1 MAAGAIVSERPSVV
15 YVLPDKMGG
24 SSTIV
29 ANLLK
34 YRTPDEFSYRAVLT
48 HNTLDVD
55 ARLQRDLGGAD
66 SQTTF
71 EYSLP
76 LENVYAVARRLRRTI
91 GPGPGVLVCND
102 FVEMLLVTLMDP
114 GRTVVQIL
122 HGDYDYYYDLASVHE
137 PLVHAFVAYSRVVY
151 ERLLERLPHR
161 RDTIFWLP
169 YGIPLPDA
177 VRQPSHEKSLRLIF
191 VGRLDEA
198 KGVFVLP
205 EIDRLLR
212 EAAVPVTWTIVGSGP
227 AGPDL
232 HQAWR
237 DPAHVRFVE
246 TATPGEVVGLCA
258 AHDVFVLPT
267 RAEGLSVAT
276 VEAMG
281 AGVVPVVTDLPGMVE
296 LAGGNRPGYRIPQGD
311 APAFAGAI
319 AALARDRSRLD
330 SMSAAARQLVVERFD
345 IRERASAYQV
355 LFALWRDLHRPRPA
369 LPVTSYG
376 SRLDRPWLPNPV
388 VRLVRTAMRAAR

>member
-1 MAAGAIVSERPSVV
+1 VAHGAIVSSRPSVV

-24 SSTIV
+24 SSTII

-34 YRTPDEFSYRAVLT
+34 YRTADEFTYRAVLT
-48 HNTLDVD
+48 HNSLDVD
-55 ARLQRDLGGAD
+55 TPLQRELGAD
-66 SQTTF
+66 SQITV
-71 EYSLP
+71 EYALP
-76 LENVYAVARRLRRTI
+76 LENIYAVARRLRRAI
-91 GPGPGVLVCND
+91 GSGPGILVCND

-169 YGIPLPDA
+169 YGIPLPEV
-177 VRQPSHEKSLRLIF
+177 VRQGSAATPLRLIF

-198 KGVFVLP
+198 KGVFLLP
-205 EIDRLLR
+205 QIDRLLR
-212 EAAVPVTWTIVGSGP
+212 EAAVPITWTIVGSGP

-232 HQAWR
+232 HAAWR
-237 DPAHVRFVE
+237 DPAHVRFVA
-246 TATPGEVVGLCA
+246 TATPGEVVRLCA
-258 AHDVFVLPT
+258 DHDVFVLPT

-296 LAGGNRPGYRIPQGD
+296 LAGGDRPGYRVPSRN
-311 APAFAGAI
+311 PSAFADAI
-319 AALARDRSRLD
+319 AGLARDRDLLEA
-330 SMSAAARQLVVERFD
+330 MSAAARQLVVERFD
-345 IRERASAYQV
+345 IRARASAYQV
-355 LFALWRDLHRPRPA
+355 LFASWRDLYRPRPA